1 MEGPPP
7 GGRLYPDPPPE
18 HDPEDP
24 PPVPE
29 FLPSA
34 QRALFLRIRHKQRE
48 EEERARRLAEGG
60 RPERDPEEGEWGL
73 RELVGL
79 LRGWGGGARCFLGGV
94 WEESEL

>member
-7 GGRLYPDPPPE
+7 GSHLYPDPPPE

-24 PPVPE
+24 PPVPD

-73 RELVGL
+73 RGL
-79 LRGWGGGARCFLGGV
+79 GRLGGGGYAAFSGSLGGI
-94 WEESEL
+94 